1 MIPSHF
7 RKYDSY
13 NTTMYYKCTRPSCAG
28 KGVFKNNTFQ
38 KSKQCTAPA
47 CLEITQVKSIATQTD
62 PINVDSISV
71 ATQTFETITNQGKL
85 YNILLICYLVNL
97 EIVFLA
103 SNNMIPPTNQTSNN
117 MIPPTNQASNNMI
130 PPTNQTSN
138 NMIPP
143 TNQTSNNMIPP
154 TNQSIEDYS
163 YKFIKSKFNNNLI
176 YSNKYLYHRNR
187 GFFYKCRLQ
196 SCKGRGILGTH
207 FMMTKQHNHDND
219 EVYYELLL
227 TLNELKNQ
235 TKLNKYL
242 SLHKIYKKVMRERKL
257 DSFAMRHPKT
267 LPTFLSV
274 KTIMAR
280 VIQSTR
286 PFLPRTNADIALLEE
301 H

>member
-71 ATQTFETITNQGKL
+71 ATQTFETITNQ
-85 YNILLICYLVNL
+85 
-97 EIVFLA
+97 A

-117 MIPPTNQASNNMI
+117 MIPPTNQASNNMIPPTNQTSNNMI